1 MRTCIASISTSV
13 MGAGEERNILARKG
27 IHGQLS
33 LNLRAIE
40 QRPINPLIL
49 GSSLGKAVT
58 FPVTCWAP

>member
-27 IHGQLS
+27 VHGQLS
-33 LNLRAIE
+33 LNLRTIE
-40 QRPINPLIL
+40 QCPVNPLIL
-49 GSSLGKAVT
+49 GNSLGKAVT

>member
-40 QRPINPLIL
+40 QCPLIL
-49 GSSLGKAVT
+49 GNSLGKAVT
-58 FPVTCWAP
+58 FPVMCWAP